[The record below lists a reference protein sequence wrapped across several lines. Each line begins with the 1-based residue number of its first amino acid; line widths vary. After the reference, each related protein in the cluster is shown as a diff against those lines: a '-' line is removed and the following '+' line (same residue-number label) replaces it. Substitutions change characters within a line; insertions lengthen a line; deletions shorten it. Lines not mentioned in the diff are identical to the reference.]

1 MSNCVSCDK
10 AISWSLSI
18 TCLAKSGFSC
28 VRNFGCSVFRETIL
42 ADKDTAKSKA
52 INVGLFW
59 SKLSFAKIP
68 IVWYG
73 ELPLENKT
81 GIFLLFEKLIIV
93 FM

>member
-42 ADKDTAKSKA
+42 ADKETAKSKA
-52 INVGLFW
+52 INVGLF
-59 SKLSFAKIP
+59 
-68 IVWYG
+68 
-73 ELPLENKT
+73 
-81 GIFLLFEKLIIV
+81 
-93 FM
+93 